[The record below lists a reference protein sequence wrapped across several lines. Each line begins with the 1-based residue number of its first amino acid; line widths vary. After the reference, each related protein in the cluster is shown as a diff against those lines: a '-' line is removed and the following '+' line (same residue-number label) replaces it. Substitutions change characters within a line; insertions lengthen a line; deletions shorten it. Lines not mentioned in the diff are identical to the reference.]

1 MIDAARASLLLVDD
15 DPLLLQALARLLRPL
30 RRPVLEAANAAQAA
44 ELLTQHEIGVL
55 ICEPRDAALA
65 AFLIEARERHP
76 GVVRMILTGYPDLNG
91 VLAAVNQSHP
101 FKLLTKPWL
110 NDELIAT
117 VKLAFAQYA
126 VNRKRD
132 LLIDEYS
139 GIRSNAERSHAFHVL
154 DALLHSLHSN
164 MSAEAIHQLPVGAL
178 LLREGAVA
186 IVNAAA
192 QRFLCMLGLAIP
204 SPGSALSGLPATLA
218 TALTAPRR
226 QRIQHRVAGQPR
238 LDYFVLEL
246 AAGTLIAFAPEPR
259 AERFQL

>member
-1 MIDAARASLLLVDD
+1 MIDSARSCVLLVDD
-15 DPLLLQALARLLRPL
+15 DALLLQSLARLLRPL
-30 RRPVLEAANAAQAA
+30 RRTVLTAGDATQAAQ
-44 ELLTQHEIGVL
+44 LLIQNEVGVL
-55 ICEPRDAALA
+55 ICEPRDSALA
-65 AFLIEARERHP
+65 AFLIQARERHP
-76 GVVRMILTGYPDLNG
+76 GVVRMILTGYPDLNS
-91 VLAAVNQSHP
+91 VLAAVNQAHP

-110 NDELIAT
+110 NEELIAS

-126 VNRKRD
+126 INRKRD

-192 QRFLCMLGLAIP
+192 QRFLGMLELAVP
-204 SPGSALSGLPATLA
+204 SPGSTLSSLPATLA
-218 TALTAPRR
+218 AALTAPRR
-226 QRIQHRVAGQPR
+226 QRIQHRVVGQPR

-246 AAGTLIAFAPEPR
+246 AVGTLIAFAPEPR
-259 AERFQL
+259 AEHFQL